1 MVAVIAISEACFT
14 SIGSECPNQIMFDN
28 EKLTYNQTEKEY
40 TSINDNTSLAQNPA
54 DRTWMYKSGKIIIF
68 ELILGMT
75 VNDKKCRN
83 SYVK

>member
-1 MVAVIAISEACFT
+1 
-14 SIGSECPNQIMFDN
+14 MFDN

-40 TSINDNTSLAQNPA
+40 TSINDNTLLAQNQA

-75 VNDKKCRN
+75 VTDKKLPE
-83 SYVK
+83 